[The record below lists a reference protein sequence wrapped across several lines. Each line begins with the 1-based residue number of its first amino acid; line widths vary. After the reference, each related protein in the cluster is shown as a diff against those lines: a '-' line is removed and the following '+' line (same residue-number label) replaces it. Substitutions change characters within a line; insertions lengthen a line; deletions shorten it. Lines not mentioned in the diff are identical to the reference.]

1 MPLTMVRQ
9 VVYNNIQ
16 SHNTRKRRCMT
27 ADIAIVLGILIVSL
41 ILFISE
47 VIRMDVVALL
57 VLGALAVSNQVDA
70 NQAFAGFSNSAVI
83 TVWAMFI
90 LSEGLT
96 RTGIANIIGQQ
107 VMRVGGSREMPMIFV
122 IMVTGAVLS
131 AFMNNIGVAALM
143 LPVVVEVARRT
154 GIAASRL
161 LMPLAYSTL
170 LGGLMTLI
178 GTPPNLLIS
187 ESMVLGGHQ
196 PFSLFDFTPLGGG
209 VMIVGVLFVVLVGRF
224 LLPNISTK
232 HDRHVSQ
239 RSLRSRYKLQERTF
253 MMRVPRGSI
262 LVGKTLAE
270 SRIGASTGLIIL
282 SLLRN
287 GRSETLPGRQTVLQG
302 GDGLLVQ
309 GRIDQFRELRR
320 WSDLVIEREAP
331 VLKSMVAS
339 KVVYASVTITDGSPV
354 VSELIRHAAFRTR
367 FDVAVVGIMRKH
379 GYRLTNLAYV
389 PIKSGDR
396 ILVQGEVESVS
407 HLEKFSDFEDIE
419 ILTQER
425 LAETYHTE
433 ERLFVVR
440 LPKFSD
446 LVEET
451 LKKSRLAD
459 VFDFRV
465 LAVFR
470 DGKLTV
476 MPRGGE
482 VLLGGDLLLIEGQQS
497 DLDVLR
503 GLQELEI
510 DSKVPANLGTFESER
525 LTLMDATLDP
535 RSALAG
541 VTVGELNFRERYGI
555 ELAGIWREGET
566 LGTEISNERLQIGD
580 ALLLLGPRERLQ
592 LLAKDSDFL
601 ILTPLGQEPPD
612 TRRAPLAAL
621 IMAAVIGFVMAG
633 KAPIS
638 VAAVIGGTVMV
649 LTGCLKME
657 QAYRAIDWRA
667 IFLIAG
673 MLPLGTAMQDSGA
686 ATYLAG
692 QMMHLLGDAGP
703 WPVIMGL
710 YVLTAMATM
719 IIPTAALVVL
729 MSPIVLSTMTDM
741 GLQPETAMM
750 AVAMAAS
757 ASFTSPIS
765 HPANIMVM
773 GPGGYRFVDYL
784 KVGVPLTIVVFVT
797 VMILLPILWPL
808 APAG

>member
-1 MPLTMVRQ
+1 
-9 VVYNNIQ
+9 
-16 SHNTRKRRCMT
+16 MT
-27 ADIAIVLGILIVSL
+27 GDIALVLGILVISL

-47 VIRMDVVALL
+47 VVRMDVVALM
-57 VLGALAVSNQVDA
+57 VLGSLFIAGQIDA
-70 NQAFAGFSNSAVI
+70 GEAFAGFSNSAVI

-96 RTGIANIIGQQ
+96 RTGIADIIGRQ
-107 VMRVGGSREMPMIFV
+107 VMRIGGSREMTLIFV

-143 LPVVVEVARRT
+143 LPVVVDVARRT

-187 ESMVLGGHQ
+187 ESLTLGGFE
-196 PFSLFDFTPLGGG
+196 PFKLFDFTPLGGI
-209 VMIVGVLFVVLVGRF
+209 VMVIGVLFVALGGRF
-224 LLPNISTK
+224 LLPKFKDERDK
-232 HDRHVSQ
+232 HMSQ
-239 RSLRSRYKLQERTF
+239 RSLRAQYKLQERTF
-253 MMRVPRGSI
+253 MMHVPRNSV
-262 LVGKTLAE
+262 LVGKTLADT
-270 SRIGASTGLIIL
+270 RIGASTGLIIL

-287 GRSETLPGRQTVLQG
+287 GRNETLPGRQTVLQG

-339 KVVYASVTITDGSPV
+339 KVVYASVVITEGSPLV
-354 VSELIRHAAFRTR
+354 TELIRHAAFRTR
-367 FDVAVVGIMRKH
+367 FDVLVVGVMRK
-379 GYRLTNLAYV
+379 GQYRLTNLAYV
-389 PIKSGDR
+389 PIRAGDK
-396 ILVQGEVESVS
+396 ILVQGEVESIAQ
-407 HLEKFSDFEDIE
+407 LEKFPDFDSVEIYTEDE
-419 ILTQER
+419 LD
-425 LAETYHTE
+425 ETYRVD

-440 LPKFSD
+440 LPKESG
-446 LVEET
+446 LAEET

-465 LAVFR
+465 LAIFR
-470 DGKLTV
+470 EGELKV
-476 MPRGGE
+476 MPRGDE

-503 GLQELEI
+503 GMQELEI
-510 DSKVPANLGTFESER
+510 DTKVPGNLGTFESER
-525 LTLMDATLDP
+525 LTLLDATLDP
-535 RSALAG
+535 RSSLVG
-541 VTVGELNFRERYGI
+541 KSVGELNFRERYGI

-566 LGTEISNERLQIGD
+566 IRSELAGERLQIGD
-580 ALLLLGPRERLQ
+580 ALLLLGPRDRLE
-592 LLAKDSDFL
+592 LLSSDSDFL

-621 IMAAVIGFVMAG
+621 IMAAVVGVVMLG
-633 KAPIS
+633 YAPIS
-638 VAAVIGGTVMV
+638 IAAVIGGTVMV
-649 LTGCLKME
+649 LTRCLNME

-686 ATYLAG
+686 ATYLATKV
-692 QMMHLLGDAGP
+692 MEFLGDAGP

-710 YVLTAMATM
+710 YILTAMATM

-729 MSPIVLSTMTDM
+729 MSPIVLSAMSDM
-741 GLQPETAMM
+741 GLRPETAMM

-765 HPANIMVM
+765 HPANILVM

-784 KVGVPLTIVVFVT
+784 KVGVPLTIVVFIT
-797 VMILLPILWPL
+797 VMVLLPILWPL
-808 APAG
+808 EAM

>member
-1 MPLTMVRQ
+1 
-9 VVYNNIQ
+9 
-16 SHNTRKRRCMT
+16 MT
-27 ADIAIVLGILIVSL
+27 FEIALVLGILVISL

-47 VIRMDVVALL
+47 VIRMDLVALL
-57 VLGALAVSNQVDA
+57 VLGALAVTGLVDS

-96 RTGIANIIGQQ
+96 RTGIADIIGRQ
-107 VMRVGGSREMPMIFV
+107 VMRFGGSREVPLIFV
-122 IMVTGAVLS
+122 IMITGAVLS

-154 GIAASRL
+154 GVAASRL

-170 LGGLMTLI
+170 LGGLMTLF

-187 ESMVLGGHQ
+187 ESMVLGGHE
-196 PFSLFDFTPLGGG
+196 PFALFDFTPLGGAVMVIG
-209 VMIVGVLFVVLVGRF
+209 VVFVVLVGRF
-224 LLPNISTK
+224 LLPNTSVK
-232 HDRHVSQ
+232 RDKHVSQ
-239 RSLRSRYKLQERTF
+239 RSLRSQYKLQERTF
-253 MMRVPRGSI
+253 VMHVPMDSV

-270 SRIGASTGLIIL
+270 TRVGASTGMIIL

-287 GRSETLPGRQTVLQG
+287 GRNETLPGRQTVIRG

-320 WSDLVIEREAP
+320 WSDLIIERESS

-339 KVVYASVTITDGSPV
+339 KVVYASVIVDEGSPV

-367 FDVAVVGIMRKH
+367 FDVAVVGILRK
-379 GYRLTNLAYV
+379 GRYRLTNLAYV
-389 PIKSGDR
+389 PLRAGDQ
-396 ILVQGEVESVS
+396 ILVQGEVGAVAQ
-407 HLEKFSDFEDIE
+407 LEKFSDFREVEVLSPDQ
-419 ILTQER
+419 LQ
-425 LAETYHTE
+425 ETYQTD
-433 ERLFVVR
+433 ERMFVVR
-440 LPKFSD
+440 VPKESD
-446 LVEET
+446 LAEET

-465 LAVFR
+465 LSIFR
-470 DGKLTV
+470 DGELKV
-476 MPRGGE
+476 MPRGDE

-503 GLQELEI
+503 GMQELEI
-510 DSKVPANLGTFESER
+510 DTKVPGNLGTLESER

-535 RSALAG
+535 RSTLAG
-541 VTVGELNFRERYGI
+541 RSVGELNFRERYGI
-555 ELAGIWREGET
+555 ELAGIWREGT
-566 LGTEISNERLQIGD
+566 TIGTELADERLQIGD
-580 ALLLLGPRERLQ
+580 ALLLLGPRDRLK
-592 LLAKDSDFL
+592 LLSSDSDFL
-601 ILTPLGQEPPD
+601 ILTPLGQQPPD

-621 IMAAVIGFVMAG
+621 IMAAVVGSVMMG
-633 KAPIS
+633 MAPIS
-638 VAAVIGGTVMV
+638 VAAVIGGTIMV
-649 LTGCLKME
+649 LTGCLNME
-657 QAYRAIDWRA
+657 QAYRSIDWRA

-686 ATYLAG
+686 AVYLAN
-692 QMMHLLGDAGP
+692 QVMELLGDAGP

-710 YVLTAMATM
+710 YILTAMATM

-729 MSPIVLSTMTDM
+729 MSPIVLSAMSEM

-765 HPANIMVM
+765 HPANILVM

-784 KVGVPLTIVVFVT
+784 KVGVPLTIVVFIT
-797 VMILLPILWPL
+797 VMVLLPILWPL
-808 APAG
+808 API